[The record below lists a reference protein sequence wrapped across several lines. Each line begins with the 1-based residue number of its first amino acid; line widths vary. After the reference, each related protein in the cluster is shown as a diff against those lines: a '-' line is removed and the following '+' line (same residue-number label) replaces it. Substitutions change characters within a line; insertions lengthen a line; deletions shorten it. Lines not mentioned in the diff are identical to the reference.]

1 MTALRA
7 LTCLA
12 AVIAVMT
19 WPVLPASAASSQC
32 SGSAETLEIA
42 SAECETSA
50 EDVAVS
56 ILTSS
61 GSDDE
66 WKIVPLCEYGDD
78 HHECPEQLP
87 CTVNGLSGFTYNVFH
102 NGVGV
107 GSTCLTPG
115 QADMLEAASP
125 GLVLREF
132 QRLGWP
138 ASSVVIQP
146 PDGETLVNFATN
158 FLTTNTEPTQ
168 QTVTLLGLPITIE
181 ATPAT
186 YTWIHGDG
194 TEQTTSSPGDFY
206 PAGDVFH
213 EYRTAEAV
221 APSVDTTYS
230 GRFRIR
236 DSAWY
241 DIPATVTVVGPSVPL
256 TVREARPQLT
266 GAD

>member
-1 MTALRA
+1 MYRMYRNGVYIGRV
-7 LTCLA
+7 CLA
-12 AVIAVMT
+12 
-19 WPVLPASAASSQC
+19 PN
-32 SGSAETLEIA
+32 
-42 SAECETSA
+42 
-50 EDVAVS
+50 D
-56 ILTSS
+56 
-61 GSDDE
+61 
-66 WKIVPLCEYGDD
+66 
-78 HHECPEQLP
+78 
-87 CTVNGLSGFTYNVFH
+87 
-102 NGVGV
+102 
-107 GSTCLTPG
+107 
-115 QADMLEAASP
+115 ADMLEAASP

>member
-1 MTALRA
+1 MCGSIFIVSLLMT
-7 LTCLA
+7 TIA
-12 AVIAVMT
+12 APSHASGGQECT
-19 WPVLPASAASSQC
+19 NSLDLSFADRHCSASAD
-32 SGSAETLEIA
+32 
-42 SAECETSA
+42 
-50 EDVAVS
+50 DVAVS
-56 ILTSS
+56 ILTS
-61 GSDDE
+61 GTRVRYTF
-66 WKIVPLCEYGDD
+66 KFYCE
-78 HHECPEQLP
+78 E
-87 CTVNGLSGFTYNVFH
+87 
-102 NGVGV
+102 GVGV
-107 GSTCLTPG
+107 PNCAEARCATTDGRRGVMYSMYRNGVYVGRVCLAPSDA
-115 QADMLEAASP
+115 QMLEAASP

-158 FLTTNTEPTQ
+158 LLTINTEPTQ
-168 QTVTLLGLPITIE
+168 RTVTLLGLPITIE
-181 ATPAT
+181 ATPST

-213 EYRTAEAV
+213 EYRTAETV

-236 DSAWY
+236 DSDWY
-241 DIPATVTVVGPSVPL
+241 DIPATVTIVGPSVPL

-266 GAD
+266 GTD